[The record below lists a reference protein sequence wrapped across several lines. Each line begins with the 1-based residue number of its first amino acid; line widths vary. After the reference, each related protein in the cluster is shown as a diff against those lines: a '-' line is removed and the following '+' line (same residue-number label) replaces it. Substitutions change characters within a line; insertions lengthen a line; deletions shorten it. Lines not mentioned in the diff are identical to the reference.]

1 MARGRREIKLLLVD
15 ALASRKRKKETDMNF
30 TGTSTLPRLGRHI
43 SRQLLTLVVGL
54 SLAATAVI
62 AVGALGS
69 GEPQTAGPQDVAA
82 PISSVPAAAVTQTIL
97 FVVSSE
103 EAKIA
108 LERGI
113 FEESLTP
120 GVARSVLVASSPED
134 ESAVITAQGEAI
146 GTGTFE
152 VVDLRGK

>member
-1 MARGRREIKLLLVD
+1 
-15 ALASRKRKKETDMNF
+15 MNF

-62 AVGALGS
+62 AVGALQS
-69 GEPQTAGPQDVAA
+69 AEPQTAGPQDVAA
-82 PISSVPAAAVTQTIL
+82 PVSSVLPPAMPQRAIL
-97 FVVSSE
+97 YVVGSE
-103 EAKIA
+103 EQKIA

-113 FEESLTP
+113 FEESLDP

-134 ESAVITAQGEAI
+134 ESAVITAQGEASQTS
-146 GTGTFE
+146 GFE
-152 VVDLRGK
+152 VVDLRGR